1 MPAAVP
7 APHVDELHV
16 PDFAIV
22 GGRIK
27 ARGWH
32 AGATKLFE
40 AEVVAIRPRYPR
52 VHVRYVKDLASG
64 ETVALALP
72 QPREAYLH
80 AGAIEPL

>member
-1 MPAAVP
+1 MMYA
-7 APHVDELHV
+7 
-16 PDFAIV
+16 
-22 GGRIK
+22 RIID
-27 ARGWH
+27 GWCVRK
-32 AGATKLFE
+32 GFGSFFE

-80 AGAIEPL
+80 AGAIEPLC